1 MAELFLNWICKRLL
15 KLMVSWQW
23 WSSLYG
29 SSNIRAMVR
38 KRENLPHKCAWTTS
52 NKIDS
57 IFLHQREKR
66 ENHTLSDRV
75 YDWIK
80 QRDLSLSSKSQYV
93 YHSRIPAF
101 STECSSIQGIKKKN
115 RLFRVASSSPSF
127 WRGFSITAFFENRS
141 ISFSPMP
148 TCRSLVTETINKW
161 CTLAR
166 VTDRPHHGWGQEIE
180 NSSKLQPLLW
190 LKMHC
195 LRPDVY
201 DPKAKNWIYFIYF
214 KMVIGL
220 LKNQWHILKFTNKNQ
235 QWNLLRVMAT
245 NWCQTFTKI

>member
-1 MAELFLNWICKRLL
+1 MGVQISGQWSEKERTFHINVLELLVI
-15 KLMVSWQW
+15 KLTLFSFTK
-23 WSSLYG
+23 G
-29 SSNIRAMVR
+29 
-38 KRENLPHKCAWTTS
+38 KREKTIHFQIEYIIGLSKEICHYLLNHSTSITAGSLPLVLNAVAY
-52 NKIDS
+52 
-57 IFLHQREKR
+57 RE
-66 ENHTLSDRV
+66 
-75 YDWIK
+75 
-80 QRDLSLSSKSQYV
+80 
-93 YHSRIPAF
+93 SR
-101 STECSSIQGIKKKN
+101 KKN

-166 VTDRPHHGWGQEIE
+166 VTERPHHGWGQEIE